1 MINVT
6 IQRIDNGFLVASM
19 NPAGSTVNAFVN
31 EEAAVAFAHEL
42 INEATFPKENK

>member
-6 IQRIDNGFLVASM
+6 VQRIDNGFLVASM
-19 NPAGSTVNAFVN
+19 NPAGSTVNAFATQ
-31 EEAAVAFAHEL
+31 EDAVAFALEL